1 LPQGGS
7 ALGFAPVDASST
19 THKVTLAI
27 PAKPDYVVLARLAL
41 SAVCRLSPLAPEEV
55 ADLKLAI
62 TEAATYLMGGERRQ
76 AARSSADNSLLTFTF
91 EVGDDT
97 LALGV
102 SGDELPTVSDEER
115 ELSLALIRATV
126 DSHDYSG
133 GTLRLVKRLEYAA
146 E

>member
-1 LPQGGS
+1 MEGS
-7 ALGFAPVDASST
+7 DAPGRTVS
-19 THKVTLAI
+19 LAI

-62 TEAATYLMGGERRQ
+62 TEAATYIMGGERRM
-76 AARSSADNSLLTFTF
+76 SSREDEHPDGRLTFTF
-91 EVGDDT
+91 DLSDDS
-97 LALGV
+97 LGLGV
-102 SGDELPTVSDEER
+102 SGEELPSVSDEER

-126 DSHDYSG
+126 DSYEYSDGTMRLTKQLDYS
-133 GTLRLVKRLEYAA
+133 A

>member
-1 LPQGGS
+1 ME
-7 ALGFAPVDASST
+7 ASDSPGRT
-19 THKVTLAI
+19 VSLAI

-62 TEAATYLMGGERRQ
+62 TEAATYIMGGERRMNARDAEQ
-76 AARSSADNSLLTFTF
+76 ADGKLTFTF
-91 EVGDDT
+91 DLDDDS
-97 LALGV
+97 LGLGV

-126 DSHDYSG
+126 DSYEYADGTMRLTKRLDYS
-133 GTLRLVKRLEYAA
+133 A

>member
-1 LPQGGS
+1 MEAS
-7 ALGFAPVDASST
+7 APGRTVS
-19 THKVTLAI
+19 LAV

-62 TEAATYLMGGERRQ
+62 TEAATFIMGGERRMS
-76 AARSSADNSLLTFTF
+76 AREHEGAESRLTFTF
-91 EVGDDT
+91 DLGDDS
-97 LALGV
+97 LGLGV
-102 SGDELPTVSDEER
+102 SGAELPTVSDEER

-126 DSHDYSG
+126 DSYEYSDGTMRLTKQLDYS
-133 GTLRLVKRLEYAA
+133 A